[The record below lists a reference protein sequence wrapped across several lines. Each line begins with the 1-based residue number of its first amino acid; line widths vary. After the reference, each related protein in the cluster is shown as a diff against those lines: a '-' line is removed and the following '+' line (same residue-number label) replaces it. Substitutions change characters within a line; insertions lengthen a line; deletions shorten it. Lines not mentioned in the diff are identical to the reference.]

1 MSVSV
6 CLRYLPLARYIRCN
20 RLSILLCDLVLERIE
35 KWKREEQ
42 MWKKNDSVKKI
53 QEKYLQRAKR
63 RWEICEKQN
72 IGRRR
77 KARVELEEKRLEST
91 GKENVNMTDSWKKFV
106 RGKVRG
112 GAVCQTADLPSCSSI
127 RHFSHW
133 VWNASFNL
141 GTDSY
146 FLKSSFHSCLANINE
161 LPIDFHMLDSLGW
174 DFSSH

>member
-63 RWEICEKQN
+63 RREICEKQN

-91 GKENVNMTDSWKKFV
+91 GKENVSMTDSWKKFV
-106 RGKVRG
+106 RGKVQGRRPIFHHAAASATSPTG
-112 GAVCQTADLPSCSSI
+112 CEMPHSILEQTLTFSRAPSI
-127 RHFSHW
+127 H
-133 VWNASFNL
+133 V
-141 GTDSY
+141 
-146 FLKSSFHSCLANINE
+146 
-161 LPIDFHMLDSLGW
+161 
-174 DFSSH
+174 